1 MVRVHLS
8 PPPQQELCYDLSLVW
23 LLGFICQNSSVG
35 QSARLISG
43 RSSVQITLLVPR
55 GVVQWLVLWSPKP
68 AMRVRVLPPL
78 PIISEKFFFDFLKI
92 L

>member
-8 PPPQQELCYDLSLVW
+8 PPPTQELCYDLSLVW

-55 GVVQWLVLWSPKP
+55 GVVQWLVLRSPKP
-68 AMRVRVLPPL
+68 CMRVRVLPPL
-78 PIISEKFFFDFLKI
+78 PIMSEKFSLTF
-92 L
+92 